1 MFELIKA
8 AIVVILSLRRLLTS
22 KRVKCVSLNND
33 PSLAWPTLINSNQ
46 DNLSYFLYMD
56 NLDRLVE
63 VVILL
68 MIYLT

>member
-8 AIVVILSLRRLLTS
+8 VIVVILSLRRLLTW

-33 PSLAWPTLINSNQ
+33 PSLACPTLTNSNQ

-63 VVILL
+63 VLILL